1 MAYAVETNHLRDAA
15 AFAPGVLPRIES
27 VGHFGITVRLCVPGG
42 DDATDE
48 CVGFFATKD
57 DAKRSLRIAGFVP
70 LTGSLW
76 RYQSPL
82 ED

>member
-1 MAYAVETNHLRDAA
+1 MAYAVETNRLRDAA
-15 AFAPGVLPRIES
+15 DFAPGVLPSIES
-27 VGHFGITVRLCVPGG
+27 VGHFGITVQLCVPGG
-42 DDATDE
+42 DEVTNE
-48 CVGFFATKD
+48 RVGFFATKD
-57 DAKRSLRIAGFVP
+57 DAKRSLRAAGFVP